1 MGLIENDGGGEG
13 TLGIQAGAPLLP
25 LPANREV
32 PGVTRNPD
40 LIKEGGPDHI
50 ME

>member
-1 MGLIENDGGGEG
+1 MGLMENDGGGEG

-25 LPANREV
+25 LFLTI
-32 PGVTRNPD
+32 GHPD
-40 LIKEGGPDHI
+40 LIKERGSDHI